1 MRMPTRLICLLAALA
16 IAVPTAALPAVAF
29 GQSAGDDQYVDPF
42 QDNGNNG
49 KHHNKSQQGGNDNSS
64 SQQGNS
70 QTAAGGGGSG
80 SDSGSGGSGSSG
92 TAGASA
98 SQSDPNGDDSSLPH
112 TGSGLP
118 EAWLVVGGVIL
129 LLGGGFLLRRVWP
142 RPE

>member
-16 IAVPTAALPAVAF
+16 IVVPTAALPAVAF

-42 QDNGNNG
+42 QDNG
-49 KHHNKSQQGGNDNSS
+49 KHHNKNQQGGNDNSS

-70 QTAAGGGGSG
+70 QNAAGGGSG

-118 EAWLVVGGVIL
+118 EGWLVVGGVIL

>member
-16 IAVPTAALPAVAF
+16 IVVPTAALPAVAF

-42 QDNGNNG
+42 QDNG
-49 KHHNKSQQGGNDNSS
+49 KHHNKNQQGGNDNSS

-70 QTAAGGGGSG
+70 QNAAGGGSG

-92 TAGASA
+92 TAGANA

-118 EAWLVVGGVIL
+118 EGWLVVGGVIL